1 MPGPIQTLEW
11 EGIALT
17 WWAWTCEL
25 LETTEQEI
33 RRKAAAYLARR
44 VDILVIADR
53 ARKEII
59 RGLTD
64 PLLAELGDEL

>member
-1 MPGPIQTLEW
+1 MPRSIQTLE
-11 EGIALT
+11 EEDIALM

>member
-1 MPGPIQTLEW
+1 MPRFIQTLE
-11 EGIALT
+11 EEDIALM

-25 LETTEQEI
+25 LETAEQEI

-59 RGLTD
+59 RGLID
-64 PLLAELGDEL
+64 PLLAELGDER